1 MIEEQQILDMSNLF
15 KVLGEPTRLKILF
28 ALVEKELS
36 VQEIADELG
45 MSQPTISHQ
54 LRTLRQ
60 ERFVINRRKG
70 QRIFYSIYDTHVHL
84 ILEQGINHVLHDGE
98 EDAASLHT

>member
-1 MIEEQQILDMSNLF
+1 MIEEQKIFNMSNLF

-28 ALVEKELS
+28 VLADGEKS
-36 VQEIADELG
+36 VQEIADALD

-60 ERFVINRRKG
+60 ERFVINKRKG
-70 QRIFYSIYDTHVHL
+70 RKIFYSIYDTHINL
-84 ILEQGINHVLHDGE
+84 ILEQGVDHVSHAD
-98 EDAASLHT
+98 